1 MAYARHQSF
10 YIRDKWVSKGLR
22 AVLEDGRFFYD
33 PEGFE
38 KIGLGKN
45 MVQSLRFWLNAMN
58 LIEEAIIDGEKI
70 HQLTNLGHII
80 YRSDRLLRKKE
91 TVSIL
96 HYQLVRNKGDL
107 STVFDWYFNIYKENV
122 SQRESLLKSFSA
134 FVKVY
139 EGKEISINS
148 LKKDIDC
155 LVQLYTKKANEMDP
169 EDIIFSPFT
178 KIDVV
183 TEEVSEDGMEN
194 IRKVIPEINDIG
206 IVALYYVLLSYS
218 IENDVEMVSVEEIIN
233 EKNLWGKVFNL
244 SRNKV
249 IEALNVL
256 TNHDLYPV
264 EYVRTNNLDTVRI
277 PKIDCMEYLENE
289 LNLNIEQV
297 LITNGI

>member
-183 TEEVSEDGMEN
+183 TEELSEDGIEN

-218 IENDVEMVSVEEIIN
+218 IEHDVEMVSVEEIIN

-277 PKIDCMEYLENE
+277 PKVDCMEYLENE

>member
-183 TEEVSEDGMEN
+183 TEELSEDGMEN

-277 PKIDCMEYLENE
+277 PKVDCMEYLENE